1 MVVHRVVSAVGYVQR
16 VLRFRSDLMGIEN
29 VEVPVDRFRWSIRGH
44 APFRRVIDRPVDAA
58 RSSRSPSRDV
68 RATP

>member
-29 VEVPVDRFRWSIRGH
+29 VEVPVDRPGSVGRYVGT
-44 APFRRVIDRPVDAA
+44 P
-58 RSSRSPSRDV
+58 RSGG
-68 RATP
+68 